1 MVGRL
6 AQLLYPDGV
15 EVSSKKNKADTIAET
30 NALLQRQRVTIFEAA
45 IAVDNKLILVD
56 ILQKVGNTIKLIE
69 VKSKS
74 YDSDREEQFKQEGK
88 RTTFI
93 NSKGQIDSAWKPYIE
108 DIAFQ
113 FYVCSLAFPSFNIV
127 PYLLVPDKAKT
138 TGIDG
143 LAETFA
149 VARGAD
155 GELKV
160 DFSGTEN
167 DVALL
172 QQEQL
177 LVRVNMEEEV
187 RLVQDDVKSK
197 VHLLEQSLSPS
208 LSKIAVKP
216 GRFCKSCEYRTGGPR
231 CGFTEC
237 WGESAAQQPP
247 HIFDLYYSSDVDHEV
262 FQGLIDQGHT
272 SLFDIPTDCIAS
284 EKARGRRQLIQIRN
298 TKSNSEWFSDELAEV
313 IHSVEYPLH
322 FIDFETSRV
331 ALPYHI
337 GMSPYEQV
345 AFQWSCHTMEA
356 QGAAPVNTEWINTET
371 IFPNFDFAASLRSQ
385 IGDNG
390 TVLTWATH
398 ENSVLSDI
406 ATQMTKYGYADEDL
420 KTWLET
426 ITDKEPARI
435 LDLNRTTLQHYFH
448 PEMAGKT
455 SLKYVLP
462 AIWRSNATLH
472 AIPWLKQYVAK
483 DPDTMRVI
491 DPYSTLP
498 SLDIAGKDE
507 VVRDGTGAMLAY
519 QHMVFGIGRG
529 GSAESKEALRKLL
542 LQYCQLDTLAMVI
555 VWMHWSQKNSRRSP

>member
-15 EVSSKKNKADTIAET
+15 EVSSKKNKADGIAET
-30 NALLQRQRVTIFEAA
+30 TALLQRERVTIFEAA
-45 IAVDNKLILVD
+45 IAVDNKFILVD

-74 YDSDREEQFKQEGK
+74 YDTDKEEQFKQEGK

-93 NSKGQIDSAWKPYIE
+93 NSKGQVDSAWKPYIE

-143 LAETFA
+143 LAEKFA
-149 VARGAD
+149 VARDAY

-160 DFSGTEN
+160 DFTGGEN
-167 DVALL
+167 DVAILR
-172 QQEQL
+172 QEQL

-187 RLVQDDVKSK
+187 CLVQDDVKSK
-197 VHLLEQSLSPS
+197 VRLLEQSLTPT
-208 LSKIAVKP
+208 LSKIAAKP

-237 WGESAAQQPP
+237 WGESAARNKP
-247 HIFDLYYSSDVDHEV
+247 HIFDLYYDSDVDQEV
-262 FQGLIDQGHT
+262 FQGLIDQGKTH
-272 SLFDIPTDCIAS
+272 LFDIPTDCIAS
-284 EKARGRRQLIQIRN
+284 EKVRGRRQLIQIRN
-298 TKSNSEWFSDELAEV
+298 TRANSEWFSDELADV
-313 IHSVEYPLH
+313 IRGVEYPLH

-345 AFQWSCHTMEA
+345 AFQWSCHTIEA
-356 QGAAPVNTEWINTET
+356 PGEVPVHNEWINTEK
-371 IFPNFDFAASLRSQ
+371 IFPNFEFATSLRSQ
-385 IGDNG
+385 IGDTG

-398 ENSVLSDI
+398 ENTVLSDI
-406 ATQMTKYGYADEDL
+406 ATQLSKYGNADEVL

-426 ITDKEPARI
+426 ITDKESARI
-435 LDLNRTTLQHYFH
+435 LDLNRATLQHYFH

-462 AIWRSNATLH
+462 AIWRSNSSLH
-472 AIPWLKQYVAK
+472 SIPWFKKYVANDAVGNK
-483 DPDTMRVI
+483 VS
-491 DPYSTLP
+491 DPYLTLP
-498 SLDIAGKDE
+498 SLNIDGKDE
-507 VVRDGTGAMLAY
+507 VVRDGTGAMFAY
-519 QHMVFGIGRG
+519 QHLLFGTGRG
-529 GSAESKEALRKLL
+529 SPAHTKEALRKLL
-542 LQYCQLDTLAMVI
+542 LQYCELDTLAMVI
-555 VWMHWSQKNSRRSP
+555 VWLHWSQNVLK